1 MGLFH
6 GKDNQSYREFCDE
19 WRFCDKIALF
29 HPGRFAVNK
38 KTQLGKLLPLYDFF
52 LNPYSD
58 ARFSRCPLCEGKTGQ
73 KKVPLVIH
81 VDPHYP
87 LILNYTCRYCAKC
100 DLLIAHKNE
109 IEGYLAQMFSQRAPE
124 AVGKDY
130 LVIGTAEKEYW
141 RAGLDNLHPPTDLLD
156 NLHGF
161 KDYRNFEMVGG
172 WMTDETYERALQG
185 KAPPGS
191 VDNPRNSE
199 KLVEKIKAN
208 LPISVRAGKELLK
221 ILRKQGFPIS
231 VRQALSVKDA
241 FYGGDEMG
249 IACDITPPGKHK
261 QVFVCSLTQLEIVGA
276 SALLD
281 ELRTYQ
287 EVRKKKLAQ
296 LPDSMVGSITIK
308 RK

>member
-1 MGLFH
+1 M
-6 GKDNQSYREFCDE
+6 
-19 WRFCDKIALF
+19 I
-29 HPGRFAVNK
+29 K
-38 KTQLGKLLPLYDFF
+38 KTQLGKLPPLYNFF
-52 LNPYSD
+52 LNPYAD
-58 ARFSRCPLCEGKTGQ
+58 ARFSRCPQCEGKTGQ

-124 AVGKDY
+124 AIGHDY
-130 LVIGTAEKEYW
+130 LVLGTAEKDYW
-141 RAGLDNLHPPTDLLD
+141 RAGMNNSHPPSELLD

-161 KDYRNFEMVGG
+161 KEYRNFERVGG
-172 WMTDETYERALQG
+172 WMTDEDYKKAVQG
-185 KAPPGS
+185 KRDSGS
-191 VDNPRNSE
+191 VDNPRNPE

-208 LPISVRAGKELLK
+208 LPISILAGKDLLK
-221 ILRKQGFPIS
+221 MLRKQGFPIS
-231 VRQALSVKDA
+231 DQQTLSIKDA

-261 QVFVCSLTQLEIVGA
+261 QVIVCSQTQLEIVGT

-281 ELRTYQ
+281 EMRAYQ

-296 LPDSMVGSITIK
+296 SPDNVLGDITIK

>member
-1 MGLFH
+1 MT
-6 GKDNQSYREFCDE
+6 
-19 WRFCDKIALF
+19 
-29 HPGRFAVNK
+29 K
-38 KTQLGKLLPLYDFF
+38 KTQFGKLSPLYNFF
-52 LNPYSD
+52 LNPYED
-58 ARFSRCPLCEGKTGQ
+58 ARFSRCPQCEVKTGQ

-81 VDPHYP
+81 VDPYYP

-109 IEGYLAQMFSQRAPE
+109 IEGHLTQVFAQRAPE
-124 AVGKDY
+124 ALGNDY
-130 LVIGTAEKEYW
+130 LVLGTAEKEYW
-141 RAGLDNLHPPTDLLD
+141 RDGVNNPHPPSELLD

-161 KDYRNFEMVGG
+161 KEYRNFELIGG
-172 WMTDETYERALQG
+172 WMTNEDYKKALQG
-185 KAPPGS
+185 KSPSGS

-199 KLVEKIKAN
+199 KLVEKMKAN

-231 VRQALSVKDA
+231 DRQTLFIKSV

-261 QVFVCSLTQLEIVGA
+261 QVVVCSLTQLEIIGK

-281 ELRTYQ
+281 ETRTYQ

-296 LPDSMVGSITIK
+296 LPDSVTGGITIK
-308 RK
+308 RR

>member
-1 MGLFH
+1 MT
-6 GKDNQSYREFCDE
+6 
-19 WRFCDKIALF
+19 
-29 HPGRFAVNK
+29 K
-38 KTQLGKLLPLYDFF
+38 KTQLGKLSPRYNFF
-52 LNPYSD
+52 LNPYTD
-58 ARFSRCPLCEGKTGQ
+58 ARFSRCPQCEGKTGQ

-81 VDPHYP
+81 VDPYYP

-100 DLLIAHKNE
+100 DLLIAHQNE
-109 IEGYLAQMFSQRAPE
+109 IEGYLAQMFSQRVPE
-124 AVGKDY
+124 ALGNDY

-141 RAGLDNLHPPTDLLD
+141 RAGLDNPHPPTDLLD

-161 KDYRNFEMVGG
+161 KDYRNFERIGG
-172 WMTDETYERALQG
+172 WMTDEAYEKALQG
-185 KAPPGS
+185 KSPSGS

-199 KLVEKIKAN
+199 KLVEKMKAN
-208 LPISVRAGKELLK
+208 LPISVRGGKDLLK

-231 VRQALSVKDA
+231 DRQILSIKDV

-249 IACDITPPGKHK
+249 IACDITSPGKHK
-261 QVFVCSLTQLEIVGA
+261 QAVVCSLTQLEIVGK

-281 ELRTYQ
+281 ELRAYQ

-296 LPDSMVGSITIK
+296 LPDSAPGGITIK